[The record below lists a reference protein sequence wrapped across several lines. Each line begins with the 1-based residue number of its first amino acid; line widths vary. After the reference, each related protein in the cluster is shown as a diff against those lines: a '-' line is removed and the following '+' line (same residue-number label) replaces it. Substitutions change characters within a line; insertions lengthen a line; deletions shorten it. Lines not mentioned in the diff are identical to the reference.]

1 MGLVEAPKGSSV
13 VSRSNRPPADAAD
26 EVSDIGCFCWSSVQ
40 TSQNLSIESD
50 VQVGGLAI

>member
-1 MGLVEAPKGSSV
+1 MGLVEAPRGSSV

-40 TSQNLSIESD
+40 
-50 VQVGGLAI
+50 VGGLAI